1 MCVNYRGMAPG
12 TARRVEAN
20 GAAEYGSVR
29 RVLTVRLRDQT
40 GYSGQRS
47 ATTVLSVEH
56 TMVPG
61 RARVEHHVP
70 RGPHHQTLTDCGL
83 SLLNSDHYTQ
93 SDARIL
99 ITDYRV
105 LTIPGLPCSTRQLAA
120 VSMGASGLDTNGTF
134 RWSTVQASSVTR
146 QRT

>member
-1 MCVNYRGMAPG
+1 MLCEAPASPG
-12 TARRVEAN
+12 D
-20 GAAEYGSVR
+20 GSVLS
-29 RVLTVRLRDQT
+29 VLTVRHRDQT
-40 GYSGQRS
+40 GYSGRNS
-47 ATTVLSVEH
+47 ATIVLGVEN

-70 RGPHHQTLTDCGL
+70 RGPHHQTLADCGL

-99 ITDYRV
+99 TTDYWV
-105 LTIPGLPCSTRQLAA
+105 FTIPGFPCSTRQLAA

-134 RWSTVQASSVTR
+134 RWSTVHASSVTR